1 MLLVG
6 CGGLGGELRLPERV
20 RADTMK
26 RTGKKYH
33 LPSSQGG
40 STQQSFGSGQRDAGV

>member
-1 MLLVG
+1 MRLVG
-6 CGGLGGELRLPERV
+6 YGGLGGELRLPERV

-40 STQQSFGSGQRDAGV
+40 SPQQSFGSGQRDTGL